1 MPKFKLSSL
10 GRIQFLVQVQEVSGK
25 YKQFRAANSLFPSGA
40 ASHKSSSAPPAP
52 AQFINAQPCTGCV
65 VTYLPPL
72 FVRGITEKNRRTIF
86 MKVGTDELDV
96 EFQSLRRKTVRG
108 CGNLCG
114 RHRLADIQR
123 CWLNFSTLNETVR
136 GRVPAILPS
145 KCGLVATLRPG

>member
-1 MPKFKLSSL
+1 MGNISSSE
-10 GRIQFLVQVQEVSGK
+10 RQTACSP
-25 YKQFRAANSLFPSGA
+25 RALLLTKAPVHHLLLHNSLMLN
-40 ASHKSSSAPPAP
+40 PAP
-52 AQFINAQPCTGCV
+52 AAWSHI
-65 VTYLPPL
+65 PPL

-114 RHRLADIQR
+114 RHRLADVQR
-123 CWLNFSTLNETVR
+123 CWLNFSTLNKTVR